1 MLFNYHTH
9 TKRCGH
15 ANGEDEEYVEK
26 AIQNGVKTLGFSDH
40 APYLFDIPSPST
52 HRMEVRAIED
62 YANSINALKKEYE
75 KDIRILLGFE
85 LEYYPKTHEKEME
98 FLRSVNPEYIILGQ
112 HYIYEEHQ
120 GYASVGLR
128 EDIHLHDYVSQA
140 IEGMQTG
147 DFLYLAHPD
156 LPGCNFSPKVMEKEY
171 LRLCESA
178 KALAIPLEINFLGIQ
193 GERQYPN
200 MRFWQLAGAVGN
212 NAVFGVDAHEPN
224 VFLQPTEDRAR
235 EIAKACKLEI
245 IEKDLI

>member
-1 MLFNYHTH
+1 MKFNYHTH
-9 TKRCGH
+9 TIRCHH
-15 ANGEDEEYVEK
+15 AKGEDREYVEK
-26 AIQNGVKTLGFSDH
+26 AIEVGMKTLGFSDH

-62 YANSINALKKEYE
+62 YAKSINALKKEYE
-75 KDIRILLGFE
+75 KDIRILLRLE